1 MGDEMKNLF
10 NVGMDFAEEV
20 KPVKE
25 FLDDNPVAKAALDT
39 IVRPIMDKVLA
50 GDIEGAQALYDAAN
64 KAGSMKLARD
74 LIRAEREDAD
84 DLENFLT
91 QTMKI
96 LAIVGKGALVGLL

>member
-1 MGDEMKNLF
+1 MGDELKEIFNL
-10 NVGMDFAEEV
+10 GMDFAEEA

-39 IVRPIMDKVLA
+39 VVRPIMDKVLS
-50 GDIEGAQALYDAAN
+50 GDIEGAQELYDEAN

-84 DLENFLT
+84 DLENFLG
-91 QTMKI
+91 QTMK
-96 LAIVGKGALVGLL
+96 LLVIVGKGALAGVV